1 MAEEGTISIE
11 WSVELSRAEPQ
22 CHRYSA
28 QGQSPLFP
36 HIRSLINLKRTNK
49 SNQRKTKYFFAN
61 QSSTVVWY
69 RVSSIDPG
77 RHTPYIWSRKSHA
90 TPHSTCGGF
99 RTKSCQK
106 RLGHIAPLHVL
117 QHHTDFVLLFC
128 PLFFLFFLLL
138 FSSKFSF
145 TARSPVTFVNHN
157 FYFSVVLES
166 GSESSSRG

>member
-36 HIRSLINLKRTNK
+36 HIRSLINYLKRTNK
-49 SNQRKTKYFFAN
+49 SNQRKTQYFFAN

-106 RLGHIAPLHVL
+106 RLGHIAPLPTL

-128 PLFFLFFLLL
+128 PFFFYSSVAFLFKVQFHCSIPSDLRKSQFLLL
-138 FSSKFSF
+138 
-145 TARSPVTFVNHN
+145 RCP
-157 FYFSVVLES
+157 
-166 GSESSSRG
+166 